1 VINLV
6 LTGPTEHHRDADGPV
21 LHAAVLGW
29 YEGHIEGEDSSGHA
43 PQMPTTFPSDEM
55 PSPPFPAPGSDS
67 PVRKVAAEV
76 NDRCD
81 PADLNGRVALAAA
94 LAGSAAGQK
103 GAAVRVARRAGVR
116 TLKGPPACVRAN
128 TSLSP
133 VFARDGGAV
142 VAAGARRASRQRGS
156 CGAQHAY
163 RCPTAM

>member
-1 VINLV
+1 MTRRANIAIPHVVNLV
-6 LTGPTEHHRDADGPV
+6 LTGSAEHHHDADAPV

-55 PSPPFPAPGSDS
+55 SSPPFPAPGPDS
-67 PVRKVAAEV
+67 PVRKVAAKV

-94 LAGSAAGQK
+94 LGWIGGWTEGRSC
-103 GAAVRVARRAGVR
+103 RVARRAGVR

-128 TSLSP
+128 TSLCPSSP
-133 VFARDGGAV
+133 VT
-142 VAAGARRASRQRGS
+142 ARRS
-156 CGAQHAY
+156 
-163 RCPTAM
+163 